1 MVVSRYKCTFSEA
14 RALSSGQPSAHT
26 HLPCAWEAGTVDCRT
41 SGPLGVARLWASRSS
56 RGNTS
61 VLRARHLPEGPCIWA
76 FTLGQGSGGR
86 DQAGLWGLQRAR
98 ERVRQTRGRGLDPRT
113 RAWGKPLLR
122 AARRR
127 PAGPG
132 RSFPSPVAVTKATAA
147 EDSRA
152 GLRPPANRTGARPSP
167 DSLCSAAISGP
178 GQEAAPL
185 RQKGP
190 SAGGLWDGV
199 GPGRWT

>member
-1 MVVSRYKCTFSEA
+1 M
-14 RALSSGQPSAHT
+14 
-26 HLPCAWEAGTVDCRT
+26 
-41 SGPLGVARLWASRSS
+41 
-56 RGNTS
+56 
-61 VLRARHLPEGPCIWA
+61 
-76 FTLGQGSGGR
+76 
-86 DQAGLWGLQRAR
+86 GLQRAR
-98 ERVRQTRGRGLDPRT
+98 EGLKRARGRRLDPGPRL
-113 RAWGKPLLR
+113 GKPLLR

-127 PAGPG
+127 PVGPG
-132 RSFPSPVAVTKATAA
+132 RRRSFPSPVAVAKATAA

-152 GLRPPANRTGARPSP
+152 GLRPPANRTGASPSP

-199 GPGRWT
+199 GPGKLA

>member
-1 MVVSRYKCTFSEA
+1 MS
-14 RALSSGQPSAHT
+14 
-26 HLPCAWEAGTVDCRT
+26 
-41 SGPLGVARLWASRSS
+41 
-56 RGNTS
+56 
-61 VLRARHLPEGPCIWA
+61 
-76 FTLGQGSGGR
+76 QGSGLRGPPGGTPVSFGHVTCRKGPAFGR
-86 DQAGLWGLQRAR
+86 SHSGRAVEAATEPQAGLWGLQRAR
-98 ERVRQTRGRGLDPRT
+98 ERVRRTRGRGLDPRT

-178 GQEAAPL
+178 GLEAAPL